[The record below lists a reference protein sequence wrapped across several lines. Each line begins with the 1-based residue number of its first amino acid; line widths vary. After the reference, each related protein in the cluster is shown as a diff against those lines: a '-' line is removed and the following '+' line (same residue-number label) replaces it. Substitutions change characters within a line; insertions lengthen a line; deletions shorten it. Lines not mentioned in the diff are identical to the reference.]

1 MKVVNHMCV
10 KNSIPSKFTAGIN
23 KIDNKLCWMT
33 FSVVK

>member
-1 MKVVNHMCV
+1 MEV
-10 KNSIPSKFTAGIN
+10 KSYVYYNSIPFKFTAGIN